1 MDKRRREPL
10 YSYQETNHSGRGIA
24 ATVLGAVS
32 LLLFVV
38 LTGISAM
45 RGGSGGPWVGSF
57 GAAAFLIA
65 FYGMVMGL
73 RSFRDRCRSYIF
85 CKIGTLLCGLMV
97 AVWFLIFCVGLAL

>member
-73 RSFRDRCRSYIF
+73 RSFRDRCRSYNMS
-85 CKIGTLLCGLMV
+85 KAGTIISGIV
-97 AVWFLIFCVGLAL
+97 TAVWFLVFCAGIM